1 MPTAISTME
10 WTTLVESLIIQ
21 THKNFQYMAIIQ
33 GNELSP
39 PTTDTKKESRI
50 MMVKLRGNL
59 VLSWAH
65 IIQKAFSSS
74 AFLVNVTGSEKK
86 KRTPPVKIS
95 KMWCLKG
102 LWRGN
107 IIFRFLFVKGWKK
120 LKEKGSVIQP
130 LIISIFWHI
139 WDVGIMGSITDLG

>member
-21 THKNFQYMAIIQ
+21 THKNFQYMAIIR

-59 VLSWAH
+59 VLS
-65 IIQKAFSSS
+65 
-74 AFLVNVTGSEKK
+74 
-86 KRTPPVKIS
+86 
-95 KMWCLKG
+95 
-102 LWRGN
+102 
-107 IIFRFLFVKGWKK
+107 
-120 LKEKGSVIQP
+120 
-130 LIISIFWHI
+130 
-139 WDVGIMGSITDLG
+139 